1 MFINPNYDCM
11 KTKNIIVILIL
22 FVNYSCGK
30 STIPDPILPVEPST
44 LFSGLHTI
52 DTIFPLIPQ
61 PIKISAYNAFCD
73 IKSLK
78 VIYISNE
85 NLRPAANYLSAVLSD
100 IRSERLDILVGNSRT
115 KNALNLITEPLSDN
129 SEEYKLDIAPDNFT
143 IIGTTP
149 QAVTCGINTFRQ
161 FVAINSVLSSS
172 SNSYFPCVAIE
183 DKPVFH
189 WRSFMLD
196 VARHFFTKEEIC
208 QTMDMMA
215 LLKLNKLHLHLTDDE
230 GWRIPIDKYPEFL
243 ETGWKRLPND
253 QDSFCLEMAKSYPDY
268 KFPSDRWD
276 GTSYFGKFSKTEIKE
291 MIDYGLERGIEI
303 IPEIDVP
310 GHSTI
315 AIKAHN
321 NFACVGKNV
330 GWGKEFSYPLC
341 LGNDSVLNYY
351 TDIFNEIMELFP
363 SKYIHVGAD
372 EADPTNWISCP
383 KCQARISTN
392 NLISIPGLERWF
404 LNKIEKNIREKG
416 RKMIVWDDA
425 LGMVSSSASIMWWR
439 DWIGM
444 DNAVGGAVR
453 QGSEA
458 VIANWDIL
466 YFSANE
472 KNTSLSEIYHLPLYP
487 QGISDGQKNLIIGIQ
502 ACVFTESIPNVG
514 RLNFMI
520 YPRMFALSEKAW
532 YADKTSDET
541 WNSFKNR
548 LNTWL
553 RYLQLK
559 NIRYHTPSY

>member
-1 MFINPNYDCM
+1 M
-11 KTKNIIVILIL
+11 KIKNIIILLIL
-22 FVNYSCGK
+22 FVNVGCGK
-30 STIPDPILPVEPST
+30 STIPDHNMPVEPST
-44 LFSGLHTI
+44 LFSGLQTI
-52 DTIFPLIPQ
+52 DTVFPLIPQ
-61 PIKISAYNAFCD
+61 PVKISAYNSFCN
-73 IKSLK
+73 IKSIK

-85 NLRPAANYLSAVLSD
+85 NLRPAAYYLSEILSEIHSD
-100 IRSERLDILVGNSRT
+100 KLDILVGNSRT
-115 KNALNLITEPLSDN
+115 KNALNLITEPLSEN
-129 SEEYKLDIAPDNFT
+129 TEQYKLEIAPDNLT
-143 IIGTTP
+143 VIGTTP
-149 QAVTCGINTFRQ
+149 QAVICGINTFRQ
-161 FVAINSVLSSS
+161 FIALNSILSPAF
-172 SNSYFPCVAIE
+172 NTRFPCVAIE
-183 DKPVFH
+183 DEPVFH
-189 WRSFMLD
+189 WRAFMLD

-243 ETGWKRLPND
+243 ETGWKRFPND

-291 MIDYGLERGIEI
+291 MIEYGLERGIEI
-303 IPEIDVP
+303 IPEIDIP
-310 GHSTI
+310 GHSTV

-321 NFACVGKNV
+321 NFACVGKGV

-383 KCQARISTN
+383 KCQARITN
-392 NLISIPGLERWF
+392 YNLISIPGLERWF

-425 LGMVSSSASIMWWR
+425 LSMVGSSASIMWWR
-439 DWIGM
+439 DWIGIN
-444 DNAVGGAVR
+444 NAVGGAVR

-458 VIANWDIL
+458 IIANWDIL
-466 YFSANE
+466 YFSGNE
-472 KNTSLSEIYHLPLYP
+472 KNTSLSDIYHLPLYP
-487 QGISDGQKNLIIGIQ
+487 AGISEGQKNLIIGIQ
-502 ACVFTESIPNVG
+502 ACVFTESIPNIG

-520 YPRMFALSEKAW
+520 YPRLFALSEKAW
-532 YADKTSDET
+532 YADKTSDEM
-541 WNSFKNR
+541 WNTFKTR
-548 LNTWL
+548 LNLWL
-553 RYLQLK
+553 L
-559 NIRYHTPSY
+559 